1 MKMTFEEFF
10 DKYKMLI
17 REFTSSRFEDSSLIK
32 AELLDLCD
40 QYPEHEETAN
50 HHLWRE
56 INR

>member
-1 MKMTFEEFF
+1 MTFEEFF

-17 REFTSSRFEDSSLIK
+17 REFTSSRFEDSGLIK